1 MQLKILE
8 IYKRL
13 PHYRKYFDVAFLVL
27 FYQKTLA
34 ILFQSGKSNNGHN
47 GISMSGLID
56 SDSHVENIPLV
67 IGNNQ

>member
-8 IYKRL
+8 MYKRL
-13 PHYRKYFDVAFLVL
+13 SHYRKYFDGAFRVL
-27 FYQKTLA
+27 SIKKHLR
-34 ILFQSGKSNNGHN
+34 LFRSGKSNNGHN

-67 IGNNQ
+67 TGNNQ